1 MSKYTTEP
9 NKFNSGPVASN
20 GLDID
25 QAVLDTYSGDD
36 GKTYLIKDY
45 DILSRPTTS
54 GTNVQIP
61 AELDNGIPPRPQI
74 IGQDADGSNVYGLQQ
89 MKLGSSEETM
99 GERIDAV
106 NNGRVGNIDIISNKF
121 TGKEADIV
129 IKKDNQETS
138 IKGIVETTALS
149 DLFFSDMNQEG
160 IQKSIRYKVYEA
172 TDQIISEQSKNSL
185 YIIMRSILLQ
195 YGNFR
200 VSTAEIIEEIRYL
213 NQQVI
218 DYCVENVSSNVQQY
232 LGYIKDLEKLPVP
245 MDRPVYHNK
254 QNFTYDIS
262 NLL

>member
-1 MSKYTTEP
+1 MVKYTTQP
-9 NKFNSGPVASN
+9 GKFNSGP
-20 GLDID
+20 DIGVGIDVD
-25 QAVLDTYSGDD
+25 QAVIDHYDEEGQTFF
-36 GKTYLIKDY
+36 IKDY
-45 DILSRPTTS
+45 DILSRPITS

-74 IGQDADGSNVYGLQQ
+74 IGDGSNVYGLQQ

-218 DYCVENVSSNVQQY
+218 DYCAENVSSNVQQY